1 MKKVNIDVL
10 FNIGANTRQFVLEM
24 RDKRYSGKIVS
35 FEPLTSAI
43 KKLIQLSSKDENWL
57 VHDRTAIGNRNGLL
71 ILTYQKI
78 LILPL
83 SFLCLICI

>member
-1 MKKVNIDVL
+1 MRKVNIDVL
-10 FNIGANTRQFVLEM
+10 FDIGVNTRQFVLEM
-24 RDKRYSGKIVS
+24 RDKGYSGKIVS

-57 VHDRTAIGNRNGLL
+57 AYDRTAIGNRNGLL